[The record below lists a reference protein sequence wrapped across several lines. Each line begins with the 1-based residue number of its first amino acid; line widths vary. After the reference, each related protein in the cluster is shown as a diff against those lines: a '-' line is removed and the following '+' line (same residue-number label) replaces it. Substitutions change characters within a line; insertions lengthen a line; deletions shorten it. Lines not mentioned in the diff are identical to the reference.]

1 MIFYTATGEV
11 KTLKS
16 NQCSG
21 KKQIIEG
28 MANHEDEHVFTVN
41 DKEEIKKH
49 MEECQFSIDQ
59 INPYDMVQEDHTL
72 TQIKETMIANGVSQ
86 DDERIV
92 CLENKLSK
100 MHHKD
105 ADNSMPEDSDDDN
118 NMPEDSDD
126 DNSMI
131 EEEKKKKR
139 RVVKGNLKVN
149 GHIKINED
157 KKVCIGDTCL
167 SKEQLEELL
176 RLVE

>member
-28 MANHEDEHVFTVN
+28 MANHEDEHVFTVS

-118 NMPEDSDD
+118 SMTQED
-126 DNSMI
+126 
-131 EEEKKKKR
+131 KKR